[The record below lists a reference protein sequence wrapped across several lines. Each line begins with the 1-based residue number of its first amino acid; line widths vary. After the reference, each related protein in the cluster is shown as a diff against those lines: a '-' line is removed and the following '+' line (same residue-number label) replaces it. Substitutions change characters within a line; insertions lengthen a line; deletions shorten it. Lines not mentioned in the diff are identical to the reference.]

1 MTPEGA
7 YLRLIEYNNHEGFV
21 LASSMTNKRVK
32 NVRQY
37 LKMGQD
43 DFMNVFTVDKK
54 GGGGHAFIDLS
65 KKNVQMDDID
75 SKKKYFDKSKVVHL
89 IMRLTAA

>member
-1 MTPEGA
+1 
-7 YLRLIEYNNHEGFV
+7 LRLIEYNNHEGFV

-43 DFMNVFTVDKK
+43 DFMNVYTVDKK
-54 GGGGHAFIDLS
+54 GNGGHAFIDLT
-65 KKNVQMDDID
+65 KKNV
-75 SKKKYFDKSKVVHL
+75 
-89 IMRLTAA
+89 